1 MNHKIIP
8 IYSKDED
15 MLIKVSNALN
25 IQVKD
30 KVVMENFRSQLANV
44 RAK

>member
-1 MNHKIIP
+1 MNHKIIQM
-8 IYSKDED
+8 YSKDAE

-30 KVVMENFRSQLANV
+30 KVVMENFSFQLTNV